1 MEEKYDV
8 IVVGAGHAGCEAA
21 IAASQLNCRVLLITL
36 NLDSIAVLSGSSSL
50 GEVKKNGLLKE
61 IDALGGRMAENVSET
76 YIYSWKTSLE
86 KDLKK
91 KSEHVLV
98 DKREYHL
105 KMKCFLE
112 KQKNISLKQDVVTGL
127 ITDGGCVAG
136 VRTKFSG
143 EFFGESVIVSSGTFL
158 RGVVRVGPAS
168 FSAGRN
174 GEVSP
179 EELSREFLGLGFKVG
194 RFKVKSAPFIDSS
207 TIDKKKLEVWR
218 SNGKL
223 SGISIL
229 NEPGREEQ
237 LACYIVSINPETYIS
252 IEKNVNGV
260 LGSLGMDER
269 WGSLAKE
276 EVKQLKENSNYPVV
290 LQPIGKRGMEMYV
303 RGLLTCLP
311 EEVQVEMIRTL
322 EGLES
327 AQLTRPGYAVEYDF
341 VFPTQLKPTLET
353 KAVKGLF
360 LAGQVIGTTGYE
372 EAAALGLMAGINA
385 ALKVKNKPPL
395 ILDRS
400 EAYIG
405 VLVDD
410 LVTKELSEPY
420 RMYTLM
426 AAVPAGRQEYRL
438 LLRSDNADLRLS
450 HIGHR
455 LGLISGERMK
465 RVEAKRKKLVRNDEE
480 N

>member
-1 MEEKYDV
+1 MEEKYDI

-36 NLDSIAVLSGSSSL
+36 NLDSIAMLSGSSSI
-50 GEVKKNGLLKE
+50 GEVKKNGFLKE
-61 IDALGGRMAENVSET
+61 IDVLGGRMAENVSET
-76 YIYSWKTSLE
+76 YIYSRKASLANDPKNKRE
-86 KDLKK
+86 Q
-91 KSEHVLV
+91 VLV

-105 KMKCFLE
+105 KMKYFLE

-127 ITDGGCVAG
+127 ITDGDCVVG
-136 VRTKFSG
+136 IRTKFSG
-143 EFFGESVIVSSGTFL
+143 DFFGESVIISSGTFL
-158 RGVVRVGPAS
+158 RGVVCVGPAS

-179 EELSREFLGLGFKVG
+179 AELSREFLGLGFKMG
-194 RFKVKSAPFIDSS
+194 RFKVKSAPFINGN
-207 TIDKKKLEVWR
+207 TIDKKKFEVWR

-223 SGISIL
+223 PGISAL
-229 NEPGREEQ
+229 NEPDWEEQ
-237 LACYIVSINPETYIS
+237 LACYIVNIDPETYIS
-252 IEKNVNGV
+252 IERNVNSV
-260 LGSLGMDER
+260 VDSLGMDER
-269 WGSLAKE
+269 WVSLAKE

-290 LQPIGKRGMEMYV
+290 LQPIGRHGMEMYV

-311 EEVQVEMIRTL
+311 EEVQIEMIRTF

-360 LAGQVIGTTGYE
+360 MAGQVIGTTGYE

-385 ALKVKNKPPL
+385 ALKVKNKTPL
-395 ILDRS
+395 ILARS

-405 VLVDD
+405 VLIDD

-420 RMYTLM
+420 RMYTSM
-426 AAVPAGRQEYRL
+426 AEYRL

-450 HIGHR
+450 HIGHK
-455 LGLISGERMK
+455 LGLISDERMK
-465 RVEAKRKKLVRNDEE
+465 RVEDKRKKLVKNDEE